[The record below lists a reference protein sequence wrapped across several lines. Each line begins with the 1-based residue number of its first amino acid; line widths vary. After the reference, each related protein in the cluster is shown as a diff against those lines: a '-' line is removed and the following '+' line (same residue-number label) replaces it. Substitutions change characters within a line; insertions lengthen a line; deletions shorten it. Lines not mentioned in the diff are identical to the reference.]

1 MMLYSCTYMA
11 TVGVKGSMLCISA
24 QQVGT
29 IWVSCFVRQ
38 KLKEFTGYGQTLRV
52 ISLHPDISYPWHA
65 VGFAVAGRTLVCH
78 GGVGAE
84 GRRVVAVGID
94 GRGSTV
100 YGLASPP
107 QRPRPLDCFA
117 AGVTPTRR
125 CTPSSTPTASFTCW
139 TANTESSRCS
149 TQTCVSSET
158 WRARASRPHW
168 ASKTREDCTWTP
180 TAVDCTSATETGALR
195 RYSSNSSVSKFLR
208 Q

>member
-1 MMLYSCTYMA
+1 MMLYSCTYRA

-94 GRGSTV
+94 GRESTV
-100 YGLASPP
+100 YGLAKSAAATAAAGLLCGGGHSNSPLHAVVDADGFVYV
-107 QRPRPLDCFA
+107 LDCEHRVITLLDPDLCFVRDLA
-117 AGVTPTRR
+117 
-125 CTPSSTPTASFTCW
+125 STS
-139 TANTESSRCS
+139 ESSALGLKDPRRLHLDADS
-149 TQTCVSSET
+149 GRLYVGDGNGSV
-158 WRARASRPHW
+158 
-168 ASKTREDCTWTP
+168 
-180 TAVDCTSATETGALR
+180 TAIQL
-195 RYSSNSSVSKFLR
+195 K
-208 Q
+208 